1 MPRRCAREIARFSPG
16 DVDGYDAYMKAS
28 EEIFRVGFEQLGDVP
43 FSTWTDMARIAPE
56 MIRLSSYR
64 SVYGLVSKFF
74 RDPRL
79 RVVFSFHPLLI
90 GGNPFTASSI
100 YCLIAFLER
109 RWGVHFALGGT
120 GRLVDGLVGLIE
132 GQGGTLRCN
141 AEVREII
148 VEDGAARGVRLASGE
163 TIARRHRGVQRRF
176 GLDLPASAAGRQRAR
191 AGPTGA
197 SSARAT
203 R

>member
-1 MPRRCAREIARFSPG
+1 
-16 DVDGYDAYMKAS
+16 MKAS
-28 EEIFRVGFEQLGDVP
+28 EEIFKVGFEQLGDVP

-74 RDPRL
+74 RDERL

-109 RWGVHFALGGT
+109 RWGVHFAMGGT

-132 GQGGTLRCN
+132 GQGGRAPLQRGGSRDHRRGRR
-141 AEVREII
+141 RERRAPCL
-148 VEDGAARGVRLASGE
+148 GRNHRRRRRGL
-163 TIARRHRGVQRRF
+163 QRRLR
-176 GLDLPASAAGRQRAR
+176 LDLPASAAVVRAGR
-191 AGPTGA
+191 AGPTGG
-197 SSARAT
+197 SSARAI